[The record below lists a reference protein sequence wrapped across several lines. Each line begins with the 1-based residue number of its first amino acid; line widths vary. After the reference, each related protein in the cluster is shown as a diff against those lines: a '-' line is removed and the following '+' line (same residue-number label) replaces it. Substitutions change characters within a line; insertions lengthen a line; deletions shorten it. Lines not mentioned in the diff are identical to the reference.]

1 MPKFRLAFQGSAGFA
16 AARPFRHRLSWRSP
30 WRVYGFRQMG
40 ITAAR
45 LDLLLLGLDIN
56 AVEAGSIK
64 SEDLG
69 FRLHRQNR
77 TGLLGDIGRNL
88 ERHELVDQPFRR
100 PDGVVTTVQDLVRP
114 NPEQKFRNDMREI
127 AWARMD
133 EGQRH
138 RETGIDIGFLGRDP
152 AEIVKARQA
161 AMLDD
166 EVQILKRRS
175 HVVDVGHI
183 ERIAVKR
190 KYGRSLV
197 DMDILDTKLL
207 RRLEIFV
214 RRLVAQLIALGFAT
228 PFRRVEFDAL
238 ELVLFRQGMQ
248 IFQALGTVARI
259 EGAVQNEAIRMVL
272 LHCRITLGRVEAV
285 LVEIG

>member
-16 AARPFRHRLSWRSP
+16 AARPFRRRLSWRSP

-69 FRLHRQNR
+69 FRLHRQDR

-133 EGQRH
+133 EGQRN

-152 AEIVKARQA
+152 AEIVKARQGA
-161 AMLDD
+161 KLDD
-166 EVQILKRRS
+166 EVQLLERRGD
-175 HVVDVGHI
+175 VINVGHI

-190 KYGRSLV
+190 KYRRPLV
-197 DMDILDTKLL
+197 DMDILDPKLL
-207 RRLEIFV
+207 GRLEIFV
-214 RRLVAQLIALGFAT
+214 GRLVGELISLGFAT
-228 PFRRVEFDAL
+228 PFRGVEFDAL
-238 ELVLFRQGMQ
+238 DLVFFRQGMQ
-248 IFQALGTVARI
+248 IFQALGTVARV
-259 EGAVQNEAIRMVL
+259 EGAVQDEAI
-272 LHCRITLGRVEAV
+272 
-285 LVEIG
+285 